1 MRATTKGERA
11 DSITRSHR
19 PDHAESAAPSIWWW
33 AFGYFAC
40 YVPYTALTKMLSK
53 PLIATGR
60 GPVSSLEILPP
71 MVMASVVT
79 SVAFLLATG
88 WWRRAGRRR
97 LFGRSVP
104 APGLLTLLSGL
115 CSAGIIVTT
124 TLAYTFSGISLV
136 LVGLLMRGGVLVIAP
151 IVDRITGRRVRWFS
165 WVALG
170 LSMMSLV
177 AAFVSSRDDARMP
190 VIAAIDI
197 ACYLGCYF
205 SRLTL
210 MSRKAKADDAT
221 NLRYFVEEQL
231 VSSPALLL
239 ALVLAT
245 LFVGGAPGQA
255 LAAGFTTFFGRPVW
269 LLGLAVGVMS
279 QGTGIFGGLIFLNH
293 RENTFCV
300 PVNRASSVL
309 AVIVASIALSW
320 AYGSAWPHREEWI
333 AAGLILSAL
342 AVLTIAPLRAK
353 PATAAR
359 ATEPSGAEPLAPQ
372 ALSSRSRPLRT
383 SG

>member
-1 MRATTKGERA
+1 M
-11 DSITRSHR
+11 
-19 PDHAESAAPSIWWW
+19 SARTNDAQPPSTAPSIWWW

-71 MVMASVVT
+71 SVMASVVT

-88 WWRRAGRRR
+88 WWRRAGRRQ

-104 APGLLTLLSGL
+104 APGRLTLLSGL

-151 IVDRITGRRVRWFS
+151 IVDRITGRHVRWFS
-165 WVALG
+165 WVALA
-170 LSMMSLV
+170 LSMMSLL
-177 AAFVSSRDDARMP
+177 AAFVSSRGDARMP
-190 VIAAIDI
+190 VVAAIDI
-197 ACYLGCYF
+197 AFYLGCYF

-210 MSRKAKADDAT
+210 MSRQAKADDDT

-231 VSSPALLL
+231 VAAPALLV
-239 ALVLAT
+239 ALVIAT
-245 LFVGGAPGQA
+245 LLVGGESGQA
-255 LAAGFTTFFGRPVW
+255 LAAGFTTFFDRPVW

-309 AVIVASIALSW
+309 AVIVASVVLSW
-320 AYGSAWPHREEWI
+320 AYGSAWPQREEWI

-342 AVLTIAPLRAK
+342 AVLTIAPRVAK
-353 PATAAR
+353 PAAGAVAAK
-359 ATEPSGAEPLAPQ
+359 PLARESLAPP
-372 ALSSRSRPLRT
+372 ASR
-383 SG
+383 